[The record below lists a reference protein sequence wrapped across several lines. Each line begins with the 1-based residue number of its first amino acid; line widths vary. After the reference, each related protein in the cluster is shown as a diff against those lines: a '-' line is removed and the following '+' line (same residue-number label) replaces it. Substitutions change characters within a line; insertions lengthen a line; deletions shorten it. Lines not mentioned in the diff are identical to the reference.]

1 MKEIR
6 FSISKLLGT
15 VKTYDGRE
23 IYLFFFRTD
32 WMNELDS
39 RAILQ
44 ELKQAFPAPRWKI
57 TKETK
62 ETHQTTEIIN

>member
-15 VKTYDGRE
+15 VKTYNGEE
-23 IYLFFFRTD
+23 IYLFFLRTD
-32 WMNELDS
+32 WMKEDDS
-39 RAILQ
+39 RIILQ

-62 ETHQTTEIIN
+62 ETHQTTETLN